1 VRERMGR
8 STLGAALKRTAV
20 GPSKRRILQTIA
32 GVFPGRALLHKWGRV
47 DSPQCPLCGAL
58 SESQCHI
65 QCVCPRL
72 ERARTAAHHLIAR
85 CLWSEIELRQRGSR
99 HDFTIVPEAQV
110 DSIRDFAPMHLG
122 SSWGRLW
129 ASFFDPAVAPLVS
142 TRASPGRC
150 SHPLGQTTT
159 SIFSRFNAPTIQ
171 DKSFS
176 SAQTI

>member
-1 VRERMGR
+1 LVGAREN
-8 STLGAALKRTAV
+8 
-20 GPSKRRILQTIA
+20 GPLHSWSSLETHSSWSKQAPILQTIA

-110 DSIRDFAPMHLG
+110 DSIRDFAPIHLG
-122 SSWGRLW
+122 SSWDRLW

-142 TRASPGRC
+142 PRADLGRLRPDAVAIRWDKRHLYLLEVTRP
-150 SHPLGQTTT
+150 
-159 SIFSRFNAPTIQ
+159 
-171 DKSFS
+171 
-176 SAQTI
+176 